1 MKYLKTYEK
10 HIDDIEINDY
20 VIVDSN
26 DKYESQIGL
35 FLKNTIGK
43 VKSSIDNKVF
53 IGYGYSVPKDLEP
66 YFNMTGWGEYMKIV
80 VNKDIIFSSPDKK
93 EAEAYLATK
102 NYNL

>member
-80 VNKDIIFSSPDKK
+80 VDKDIIFSSPD
-93 EAEAYLATK
+93 ELP
-102 NYNL
+102 LH